1 MGQPAGKSKHEIKR
15 QGHGRWA
22 KGQSGNPQ
30 GRPRSGRGLALEV
43 LDELL
48 EDAGNLKKLRANLQE
63 MFDTSPSLFFREYV
77 MPLVPKESLVQLETS
92 VAVPVRVVLEQ
103 AQEGAE

>member
-1 MGQPAGKSKHEIKR
+1 
-15 QGHGRWA
+15 
-22 KGQSGNPQ
+22 
-30 GRPRSGRGLALEV
+30 LEV

-77 MPLVPKESLVQLETS
+77 MPLVPKESLVQLETG
-92 VAVPVRVVLEQ
+92 VAFPVRVLFEQ
-103 AQEGAE
+103 AQQGDE